1 MTTLAPV
8 PGYRIEGHAIVS
20 ADDCIAAAD
29 GATPPELSNDADW
42 LRFQKALDA
51 SAVVLLGRVSHEYN
65 PNTRRRNRLIVSSRA
80 AGVEKRGDGWWWNPA
95 AAPLAEALAKAAPD
109 GGTVTVPGGHLVFD
123 LLRPAFASFHL
134 ARATRVALPG
144 GVPLFS
150 AVAEGRTADAIL
162 AGDGLSPDA
171 TETLDASAGVTLTVW
186 RRPPAA

>member
-1 MTTLAPV
+1 MKTVAPV

-29 GATPPELSNDADW
+29 GATPPSLSNDADW

-80 AGVEKRGDGWWWNPA
+80 TGVERRADGWWWNPA
-95 AAPLAEALAKAAPD
+95 GASLAEALAGAAPD
-109 GGTVTVPGGHLVFD
+109 GGMVAVPGGHLVFD
-123 LLRPAFASFHL
+123 LLRPAFSAFHL
-134 ARATRVALPG
+134 ARATRVTLPG

-150 AVAEGRTADAIL
+150 AVARGCAANAIL
-162 AGDGLSPDA
+162 AADGLIAGA
-171 TETLDASAGVTLTVW
+171 TETLDEPAGVTLTIW
-186 RRPPAA
+186 QRPPTA